1 MNFIETGVTYIWD
14 ISNQQSFILFFNFLS
29 WTFTIPRSS
38 SGGAPHRLMIAQQ
51 ESKAAVEKL
60 RKLEEELLVE
70 EGMDGTNMFNKAVDE
85 EMKLYENI

>member
-1 MNFIETGVTYIWD
+1 
-14 ISNQQSFILFFNFLS
+14 
-29 WTFTIPRSS
+29 
-38 SGGAPHRLMIAQQ
+38 MIAQQ

-85 EMKLYENI
+85 EMKLHENI